1 MTEKIPTREQNPEE
15 IIATETTKQS
25 FKSLVESLADR
36 GRISQDGLSQHAVYE
51 LEDGR
56 QLTVGRRLSV
66 VEPEKLGRLEKL
78 LYDTGELA
86 KVKLMRRLASGAVE
100 SEDYR
105 LKPDLSFERDYALS
119 NADIRPILEMT
130 EEELDELE
138 RELDRQSSKE
148 DLEKLGKELEEGFEA
163 EELARKLGMKIVTEA
178 EARKINA
185 LLQYVASDPDKERY
199 KSAER

>member
-1 MTEKIPTREQNPEE
+1 MIEKIPTGEQNPEE
-15 IIATETTKQS
+15 IPATEVAKQS
-25 FKSLVESLADR
+25 FKSLAEQLADT

-56 QLTVGRRLSV
+56 QLTVSRRLSI
-66 VEPEKLGRLEKL
+66 VEPERLSRLEKL
-78 LYDTGELA
+78 LYETGELA
-86 KVKLMRRLASGAVE
+86 KAKLMRRLASGAIE

-119 NADIRPILEMT
+119 NADVRPILEMT
-130 EEELDELE
+130 EEELDEFE
-138 RELDRQSSKE
+138 RELDRHSSKQ

-178 EARKINA
+178 DARKINA
-185 LLQYVASDPDKERY
+185 LLQYIASDPDKERY
-199 KSAER
+199 KSER